1 MTKEIRIEERPLAHV
16 AEMFRVVSFG
26 ARLEDAHCLRV
37 RRALQESGAV
47 VVGESRNDDGRYQVA
62 CLTVSSDDGI
72 DTLRTTVAPLLS
84 DETGIAVVPT
94 ALLGEGTKLL
104 IMDVDSTLIKQ
115 EVIELLAAHAGREA
129 EVAAVTES
137 AMRGELDFAQSLHAR
152 VAVLAGLTEGVIDD
166 VGTRI
171 ELSEGAE
178 HLVAAFLDAGHVVAV
193 VSGGFSQIL
202 EPLAARLNLTHAKA
216 NELGVDAGTLTGSVI
231 GPVVDRA
238 EKARCLRAWSE
249 AAGIPLERTVAVGD
263 GANDLDM
270 LAAAGLGV
278 AFNAKPAVRSA
289 ADVAVNFPYLDVV
302 RHFVRL

>member
-1 MTKEIRIEERPLAHV
+1 MY
-16 AEMFRVVSFG
+16 RVVSFG
-26 ARLEDAHCLRV
+26 TRLEDSHSAKV
-37 RRALQESGAV
+37 RRALQETGAV
-47 VVGESRNDDGRYQVA
+47 VVGESRSDSGRYQVA
-62 CLTVSSDDGI
+62 ALTVSTDHGI
-72 DTLRTTVAPLLS
+72 DTLRTAVAPLAS
-84 DETGIAVVPT
+84 DGTGIAVVPP

-152 VAVLAGLTEGVIDD
+152 VAVLAGLAEGVIED

-178 HLVAAFLDAGHVVAV
+178 HLIEAFLEAGHVVAV

-238 EKARCLRAWSE
+238 EKERCLRAWSE
-249 AAGIPLERTVAVGD
+249 AAGIPLERTIAVGD

-278 AFNAKPAVRSA
+278 AFNAKPAVRAA

>member
-1 MTKEIRIEERPLAHV
+1 MTET
-16 AEMFRVVSFG
+16 FRVVSFG
-26 ARLEDAHCLRV
+26 TRLEGSHRSKV
-37 RRALQESGAV
+37 RRAVQATGAV
-47 VVGESRNDDGRYQVA
+47 VVGESTDDAGAYQVA
-62 CLTVSSDDGI
+62 TLTVSSDEGI
-72 DTLRTTVAPLLS
+72 ETLRTALAPLVTE
-84 DETGIAVVPT
+84 ETGVAVVPP

-152 VAVLAGLTEGVIDD
+152 VAVLAGLGEGVIED

-178 HLVAAFLDAGHVVAV
+178 HLIEAFLEAGHLVAV

-202 EPLAARLNLTHAKA
+202 EPLAARLRLSHAKA
-216 NELGVDAGTLTGSVI
+216 NLLGVDAGSLTGTVI

-238 EKARCLRAWSE
+238 EKERCLRAWAE

-278 AFNAKPAVRSA
+278 AFNSKPAVRAA
-289 ADVAVNFPYLDVV
+289 ADVAVDFPYLDVV

>member
-1 MTKEIRIEERPLAHV
+1 MT
-16 AEMFRVVSFG
+16 EMFRVVSYG
-26 ARLEDAHCLRV
+26 TRLEDSHQSKV
-37 RRALQESGAV
+37 RRAMQTTGAV
-47 VVGESRNDDGRYQVA
+47 VVGESTDNGGRYQVSS
-62 CLTVSSDDGI
+62 LTVSSDNDI
-72 DTLRTTVAPLLS
+72 DTLRTALAPLIS
-84 DETGIAVVPT
+84 DDIGIAVVPP
-94 ALLGEGTKLL
+94 ALLSEGTKLL

-152 VAVLAGLTEGVIDD
+152 VSVLAGLAEGVIED

-178 HLVAAFLDAGHVVAV
+178 HLVEAFLDAGHLVAV

-202 EPLAARLNLTHAKA
+202 EPLAARLKLTHAKA

-238 EKARCLRAWSE
+238 EKERCLRAWAE

-278 AFNAKPAVRSA
+278 AFNAKPAVRAA
-289 ADVAVNFPYLDVV
+289 ADAAVNFPHLDVV